1 MIGVYS
7 FQEILVTI
15 LPGISNILISSK
27 CIRILEM
34 KQQGLISQRRYE
46 MLVNIKWNYD
56 LIIHEAGVPPIHT
69 PVSVLAQLPN
79 HVTLRENT

>member
-1 MIGVYS
+1 
-7 FQEILVTI
+7 
-15 LPGISNILISSK
+15 
-27 CIRILEM
+27 M
-34 KQQGLISQRRYE
+34 KQQGLITQRRYE

-79 HVTLRENT
+79 HVKDFFKETSLTPSNR